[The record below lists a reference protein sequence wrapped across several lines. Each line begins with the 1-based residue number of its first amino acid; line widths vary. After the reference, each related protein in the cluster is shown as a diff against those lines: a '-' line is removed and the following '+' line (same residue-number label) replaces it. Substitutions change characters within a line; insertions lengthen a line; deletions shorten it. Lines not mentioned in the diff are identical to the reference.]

1 MLELAPEGVRGGPP
15 RRPGDSVATGWRE
28 PMFSGDQ
35 GPIRALAA
43 LGGLG
48 FVLGALM
55 VLGWL
60 LGQYLD
66 RRFGTGPWLSLVGS
80 LVGMGAGFFEI
91 YTVVTRAEREDAR
104 RKGRGR

>member
-1 MLELAPEGVRGGPP
+1 
-15 RRPGDSVATGWRE
+15 
-28 PMFSGDQ
+28 MFSGER
-35 GPIRALAA
+35 GPFRALVA

-66 RRFGTGPWLSLVGS
+66 RRLGTGPWLGLVGS
-80 LVGMGAGFFEI
+80 IVGMGAGFFEV
-91 YTVVTRAEREDAR
+91 YTIVTRAEREDAR
-104 RKGRGR
+104 GKGRRR

>member
-43 LGGLG
+43 MGSLG
-48 FVLGALM
+48 FVLGLLTL
-55 VLGWL
+55 LGWY

-66 RRFGTGPWLSLVGS
+66 RRFGTGPWLGLVGS
-80 LVGMGAGFFEI
+80 LLGMGAGFFEVFTI
-91 YTVVTRAEREDAR
+91 VLRAQRDDER
-104 RKGRGR
+104 RKGRRR